1 MTTTDRTGRRRE
13 LGKLTKPQLIRI
25 CTRGVRTP
33 DGSTRA
39 TEGGMYPLSAWRKDE
54 IVNWI
59 ISAEYGPLPSE
70 TGRDWQT
77 TNAAETCDDA
87 PADTT
92 AAACL
97 SCSRGEDGGGYP
109 CDCPE
114 ACGARYCQHPPTET
128 VTADTDPD
136 PF

>member
-54 IVNWI
+54 IVDWI

-70 TGRDWQT
+70 AGRDAHLTGEVAKQLM
-77 TNAAETCDDA
+77 AKASDLFAKPPEISRVDVL
-87 PADTT
+87 ADK
-92 AAACL
+92 L
-97 SCSRGEDGGGYP
+97 PG
-109 CDCPE
+109 
-114 ACGARYCQHPPTET
+114 
-128 VTADTDPD
+128 
-136 PF
+136 

>member
-54 IVNWI
+54 IVDWI

-77 TNAAETCDDA
+77 MNAADFDA
-87 PADTT
+87 GKPLTLFDI
-92 AAACL
+92 
-97 SCSRGEDGGGYP
+97 EGGAVTP
-109 CDCPE
+109 
-114 ACGARYCQHPPTET
+114 
-128 VTADTDPD
+128 VTADATGTPD
-136 PF
+136 MFTAAEDGQR